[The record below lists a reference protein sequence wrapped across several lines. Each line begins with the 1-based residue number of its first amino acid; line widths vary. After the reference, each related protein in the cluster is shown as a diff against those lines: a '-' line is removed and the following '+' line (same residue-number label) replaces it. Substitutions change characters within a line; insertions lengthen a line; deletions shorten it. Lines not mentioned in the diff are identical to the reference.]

1 MKKTVENLAKAYV
14 GESQARNRY
23 TFYASVARNEG
34 YEQIAEVF
42 LLTADQEK
50 SHAKNM
56 LKHLVEMGENDE
68 ADLANLK
75 ITADVPAVLG
85 TTVENLRATIAGES
99 HEFTSMYPEFAATA
113 DKEGFVR
120 VAARFRAVSEA
131 EKHHQE
137 RFSKL
142 LSGLEAGTTFKR
154 SEEVWWVCRECGY
167 QHFGKRPPEKCP
179 SCDHPKA
186 FYQTKFEE
194 Y

>member
-1 MKKTVENLAKAYV
+1 MKKTIENLAKAYV

-23 TFYASVARNEG
+23 TFYASTARNEG

-56 LKHLVEMGENDE
+56 LKHLKELGKNES
-68 ADLANLK
+68 DLTDLK
-75 ITADVPAVLG
+75 IDAEVPTVLG
-85 TTVENLRATIAGES
+85 TTIENLRATIIGES

-113 DKEGFVR
+113 DREGFTQ
-120 VAARFRAVSEA
+120 VAARFRAVTEA

-137 RFSKL
+137 RFSKIL
-142 LSGLEAGTTFKR
+142 KGLEDGTTFKR
-154 SEEVWWVCRECGY
+154 SKDVWWVCRECGY
-167 QHFGKRPPEKCP
+167 QHFGKTPPEKCP

-186 FYQTKFEE
+186 FYQFKSEE